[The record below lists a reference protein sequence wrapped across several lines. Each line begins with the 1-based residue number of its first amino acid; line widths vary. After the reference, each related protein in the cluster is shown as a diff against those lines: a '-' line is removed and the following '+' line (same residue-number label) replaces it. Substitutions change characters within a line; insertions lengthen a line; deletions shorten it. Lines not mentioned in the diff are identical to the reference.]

1 MNKIFLLVFT
11 LALKATSTMTNNEV
25 DENESCD
32 RRCHCWHD
40 NRSYGR
46 DMNIANCSGRNISSL
61 QDLILP
67 TNTNVIL
74 LERNNIRKLGND
86 DFRPYH
92 NLTHLDLGTN
102 NISIVEERAFG
113 QLYQLVFLNLETNH
127 IALHVLCQIPQLF
140 QDLVSLKILKLN
152 GNSFGNGRTSVHSDK
167 KETPNIYP
175 DVFHWLVSLETLFI
189 DGITNASFSSG
200 FSNLT
205 KFTSLIMSGDNG
217 QCTIGTLHNTSF
229 EHVPYLT
236 YLDISNCSITD
247 IEADTFSHMPNIQTL
262 NISSNMHLGFTIL
275 GQALYGLQSSNISV
289 LVANRIVL
297 MYPKCVV
304 IKQEDVQYLNN
315 TSLTRLYVDDNSI
328 RKIEPGVLRLLPNTL
343 SFISAQRH
351 KLGYGAYFQ
360 ELKYLT
366 GLKYLHLSGVSYH
379 IDVPNRD
386 MLEVQFSDEVIG
398 GTADMYN
405 SNGNGIHPMSWVYE
419 IQPYIYPYTT
429 TPNLVLTNLTLP
441 PNLIKVH
448 SNFTQLTSTLASIS
462 IQAESLQH
470 VDLSSNFFQFHDGTL
485 LGYDNVTFLD
495 LSNNLARW
503 LSPDLFQHCVS
514 LEVLNLSYNFFKWDI
529 YNDTGGK
536 IFRNLFR
543 LKQLHLASNVLEQ
556 VRGMVFRNLTSLE
569 ILNLSSNVLYNFSPE
584 LGHLKKLKQIDCS
597 NNQIQWLMSDVRR
610 QISALKLVSPNL
622 TLNLSG
628 NPLWCSCRNLET
640 LSWLL
645 DSGVTNDDMYGY
657 NCLQNGLKR
666 DIKNKD
672 EFQDLISE
680 LENKC
685 FSASDVSLGASAG
698 ILFFFC
704 VVIVGLVRR
713 YRWKIRYLFYSAR
726 LRYKSDRNT
735 PDDGYFMHDAFVSYA
750 DEDREFVVDD
760 MRCHMEVND
769 GINLNIHHRDFMPGE
784 PIASNI
790 IGAITNSRKT
800 VVVLSQNFLN
810 SYWCTYELRMAQ
822 MESISSGRDIL
833 IIIMFEPV
841 PAKNIPPEILKLL
854 HTDSYIAYPSDEEDR
869 EEFWR
874 CLCQSV
880 RPQ

>member
-1 MNKIFLLVFT
+1 MNTFLLLVFT
-11 LALKATSTMTNNEV
+11 LALKATSTMTNNEG

-46 DMNIANCSGRNISSL
+46 DKNIANCSGRGISSL

-74 LERNNIRKLGND
+74 LERNNINKLRND

-102 NISIVEERAFG
+102 EISIVEERAFG

-127 IALHVLCQIPQLF
+127 IALHVLCQNPQLF
-140 QDLVSLKILKLN
+140 QDLVSLKVLKLN
-152 GNSFGNGRTSVHSDK
+152 DNGNGSKSVCSVDTK
-167 KETPNIYP
+167 TPNTYP
-175 DVFHWLVSLETLFI
+175 DVFHWLVSLEALFI
-189 DGITNASFSSG
+189 DGITNATFGLG

-205 KFTSLIMSGDNG
+205 NFTSLTMSGDNG
-217 QCTIGTLHNTSF
+217 QCTIGNLHNTSF

-262 NISSNMHLGFTIL
+262 NISSNMHLGFTKL

-386 MLEVQFSDEVIG
+386 MLEVQFSDEV
-398 GTADMYN
+398 
-405 SNGNGIHPMSWVYE
+405 NGIHSMSWVYE
-419 IQPYIYPYTT
+419 IQPYTYPYNT
-429 TPNLVLTNLTLP
+429 TPDLLVANLTLP
-441 PNLIKVH
+441 PNLTKVH
-448 SNFTQLTSTLASIS
+448 SNFTQLTNTLASVR
-462 IQAESLQH
+462 IQSDSLQH
-470 VDLSSNFFQFHDGTL
+470 VDLSSNLLQFRDGTL

-529 YNDTGGK
+529 YNDTDGK

-543 LKQLHLASNVLEQ
+543 LKQLHLTSNGLEQ
-556 VRGMVFRNLTSLE
+556 VRGMIFRNLTSLE
-569 ILNLSSNVLYNFSPE
+569 ILNLSNNSLYNFSPE

-597 NNQIQWLMSDVRR
+597 NNQIHWLMSDVRR

-622 TLNLSG
+622 TLNLRG
-628 NPLWCSCRNLET
+628 NPLRCTCWNLET

-645 DSGVTNDDMYGY
+645 DSGVTQDDMCGY
-657 NCLQNGLKR
+657 FCLQKNQR
-666 DIKNKD
+666 RYIKNKD
-672 EFQDLISE
+672 EFQDLLSE
-680 LENKC
+680 MKTKC
-685 FSASDVSLGASAG
+685 FASVSFPLCTSAG

-713 YRWKIRYLFYSAR
+713 YRWKLRYLFYSAR
-726 LRYKSDRNT
+726 LRYKSDHNT
-735 PDDGYFMHDAFVSYA
+735 PDDGYFMHDAFISYA
-750 DEDREFVVDD
+750 DEDRGFVVND
-760 MRCHMEVND
+760 MQHHMEVND

-790 IGAITNSRKT
+790 IGAIQNSRKT
-800 VVVLSQNFLN
+800 VVVLSQNFLH